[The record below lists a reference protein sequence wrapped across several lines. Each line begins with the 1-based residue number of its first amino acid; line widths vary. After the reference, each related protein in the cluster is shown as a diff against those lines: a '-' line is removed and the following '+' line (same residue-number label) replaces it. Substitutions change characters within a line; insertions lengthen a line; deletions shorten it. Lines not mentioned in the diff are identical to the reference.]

1 MSDKKISKSEYLDFI
16 EEKFKVCFNE
26 KGYIEELAVNVTS
39 KIDPTVDFIG
49 SNISPL
55 KKYLETENYGDVGRY
70 IVQECM
76 KFKSFKYLQTNVPQK
91 FGCYY
96 RGMGIIAKP
105 ELERIVKDTFDY
117 LTDEKYLHISPENL
131 CIRVSSTDEDLIKAT
146 ENVDSKITRLVDQS
160 SIEHYRH
167 RYGMDEKNIFGRDFN
182 IGLKKKGTNEFLNFA
197 SFVVMEN
204 NERKL
209 AVDMGIS
216 NLALSMCKFGTS
228 STVSS
233 SRIAD
238 FLDIDSIMKEKFA
251 DALVAVAILLKED
264 VTNHSSKHLRMKF
277 RQYLRVLNYWNE
289 QLQYPNE
296 DVVNLIINYLGA
308 EYHSSFE
315 QKKEEFYKVLT
326 LQKNIENSLLY
337 NINK

>member
-1 MSDKKISKSEYLDFI
+1 MSDKNFSKSEYLDFV
-16 EEKFKVCFNE
+16 EGKFKDCFSE
-26 KGYIEELAVNVTS
+26 KGYIEEPAVNVTS

-76 KFKSFKYLQTNVPQK
+76 KFKSFKYLQTDVLQK

-105 ELERIVKDTFDY
+105 ELERTVKDTFDY
-117 LTDEKYLHISPENL
+117 LIGEKYLHIPPEDL
-131 CIRVSSTDEDLIKAT
+131 CIKVSSADEDLIRAT
-146 ENVDSKITRLVDQS
+146 ENVDSKITRLVDHS

-182 IGLKKKGTNEFLNFA
+182 IGLKKKGTDEFFNFA
-197 SFVVMEN
+197 AFVVMEN
-204 NERKL
+204 KERML

-228 STVSS
+228 STISS

-251 DALVAVAILLKED
+251 DSLVAVATLLKED
-264 VTNHSSKHLRMKF
+264 ITNHTSKHLRMKF

-289 QLQYPNE
+289 QLQYTNE
-296 DVVNLIINYLGA
+296 DVVNLIVNYLNA

-315 QKKEEFYKVLT
+315 QKKDEFYKVLT
-326 LQKNIENSLLY
+326 LQKKY
-337 NINK
+337 RK